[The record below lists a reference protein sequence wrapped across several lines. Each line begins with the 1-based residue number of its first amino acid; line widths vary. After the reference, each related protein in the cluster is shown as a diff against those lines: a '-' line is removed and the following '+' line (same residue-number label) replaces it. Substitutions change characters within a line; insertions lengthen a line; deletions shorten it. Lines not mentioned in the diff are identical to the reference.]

1 MYAVVFTYSF
11 DTDAAC
17 YLHTDLDDA
26 KKHLREAYAAELKEQ
41 EKNECSMCDG
51 YIDEDGLY
59 AKISTSCDDGSEDI
73 SVMEI
78 HLASVYS

>member
-26 KKHLREAYAAELKEQ
+26 KKHLREAYETELKEQ
-41 EKNECSMCDG
+41 EANECLSCDG

-59 AKISTSCDDGSEDI
+59 ASIATAGRDGIEDL
-73 SVMEI
+73 MYI
-78 HLASVYS
+78 HLATVYN